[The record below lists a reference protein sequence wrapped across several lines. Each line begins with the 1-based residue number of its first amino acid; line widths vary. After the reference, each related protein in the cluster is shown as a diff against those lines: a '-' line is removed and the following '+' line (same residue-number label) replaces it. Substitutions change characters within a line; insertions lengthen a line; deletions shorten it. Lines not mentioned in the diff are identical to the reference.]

1 MRSSRSGDSTAG
13 GSGSGLQEASGTAL
27 DEEPRV
33 MPPLASE
40 PPLFAEHEVAA
51 QDAPDA
57 QYGGAGD
64 YGRGPV
70 YSEYQADSR
79 LDYLQWQVRCVQ
91 LILVGLVA
99 FIIVTI
105 VLCALNVFGCRNPP
119 SFPDIYM
126 INETTS
132 CISDGCK
139 DFVSRFS
146 DTVLPMVDPCEDFYE
161 HVCGGWLLRTHV
173 PLDAFAVNVFSESQ
187 AKFTDDIMD
196 KLNHSIVSYRGQ
208 NALQKAA
215 AFYLGCINV
224 EMRNTK
230 GVKPLLDL
238 LRKYNIPHWPIVQ
251 GRVADDVM
259 TTLGHFIRE
268 VGLNAIL
275 SVRVGIDQMDNQ
287 KHIIYIG
294 QPDFGVE
301 RSVLR
306 GQYKSPYFRIL
317 HRYKV
322 YMYRSALILGA
333 TVAAADLV
341 NEIAAFEGRLAAAV
355 PAPVSSPTKAYRTI
369 SLESLETALPLV
381 KWTLFLNNILKD
393 TQLTLDLN
401 DKVVVTDQEYLR
413 RMSLVLKEEPA
424 YVVANYIAWRV
435 IQMLGPLSIDRLRY
449 AQFRFDRYRYSLVQI
464 QPLSRQCFE
473 LTFKYMRFA
482 IARIIYDRD
491 TQRPIE
497 RHAKLR
503 EMKINAGFPLWIRS
517 DTELNEYYSSIP
529 DLRKEEF
536 FVSALY
542 VIKAYVTTELRKLKF
557 IGYRN
562 DFGWVQLQPQE
573 DPVYQYLGN
582 FIRKHLA

>member
-1 MRSSRSGDSTAG
+1 
-13 GSGSGLQEASGTAL
+13 
-27 DEEPRV
+27 
-33 MPPLASE
+33 
-40 PPLFAEHEVAA
+40 
-51 QDAPDA
+51 
-57 QYGGAGD
+57 
-64 YGRGPV
+64 
-70 YSEYQADSR
+70 
-79 LDYLQWQVRCVQ
+79 
-91 LILVGLVA
+91 
-99 FIIVTI
+99 
-105 VLCALNVFGCRNPP
+105 
-119 SFPDIYM
+119 
-126 INETTS
+126 
-132 CISDGCK
+132 
-139 DFVSRFS
+139 
-146 DTVLPMVDPCEDFYE
+146 
-161 HVCGGWLLRTHV
+161 
-173 PLDAFAVNVFSESQ
+173 
-187 AKFTDDIMD
+187 
-196 KLNHSIVSYRGQ
+196 
-208 NALQKAA
+208 
-215 AFYLGCINV
+215 
-224 EMRNTK
+224 MRNTK

-238 LRKYNIPHWPIVQ
+238 LQRHNIPRWPIVQ

-306 GQYKSPYFRIL
+306 GQFKSPYFRIL

-322 YMYRSALILGA
+322 YMYRTALILGA

-341 NEIAAFEGRLAAAV
+341 NEIVAFEGRLAAAV
-355 PAPVSSPTKAYRTI
+355 PAPVSNPTKTFRTI

-413 RMSLVLKEEPA
+413 RMSLVLKEEPP
-424 YVVANYIAWRV
+424 YVVVNYIAWRV
-435 IQMLGPLSIDRLRY
+435 VQLLGPLSIDRLRY

-464 QPLSRQCFE
+464 QPLSRQCFD
-473 LTFKYMRFA
+473 LTFRYMRFV
-482 IARIIYDRD
+482 IGRIIYDRD

-497 RHAKLR
+497 RHAKMQEIADEVKEAFAILLDLVDWMSSANKNAAIYKLR

-536 FVSALY
+536 FVSALQ

-582 FIRKHLA
+582 FIRKHFA